1 MVCPIMDVIPI
12 IHCGDEH
19 EYRLKNFIPLNLTG
33 MGLDLLLDR
42 KYPPGREPFLT
53 LEQQQELKQTILT
66 HTPAELGWDI
76 ASSWNTRILQSYIRE
91 HYEVDM
97 SREGIR
103 KLLHRMRLSW
113 TRPTYTLAKG
123 DAEQQQAFE
132 KQMDLIKKN

>member
-1 MVCPIMDVIPI
+1 M
-12 IHCGDEH
+12 
-19 EYRLKNFIPLNLTG
+19 
-33 MGLDLLLDR
+33 LDR